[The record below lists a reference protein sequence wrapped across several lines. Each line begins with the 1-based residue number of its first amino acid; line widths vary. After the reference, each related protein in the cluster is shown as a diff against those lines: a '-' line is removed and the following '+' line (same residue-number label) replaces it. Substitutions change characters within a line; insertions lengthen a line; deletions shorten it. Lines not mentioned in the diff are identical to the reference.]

1 MDTRPSAAAYID
13 GLNLYKLRL
22 SRNQSIRWVNLLTL
36 IERLFPEYKI
46 VKIHYF
52 TAELRRTDNLSSQ
65 RLGRQKNYLRAL
77 RTLEPVLDIHLGTF
91 RADQRQLP
99 AVPLALNEAGDDYR
113 RVSVLKVEE
122 KGSDVHLASRLIA
135 DSAKKTYQR
144 QIVVSNDSDL
154 VSAIAIATK
163 EFGAT
168 VDLVLPLKEERRGSN
183 HLRQQTLNQI
193 RTISDDALK
202 ASQFDD
208 NLTDMQGVFHKPK
221 SWT

>member
-1 MDTRPSAAAYID
+1 MNTRPNAAAYID
-13 GLNLYKLRL
+13 GLNFYKLRL
-22 SRNQSIRWVNLLTL
+22 SRNKSFRWVNLVTL

-46 VKIHYF
+46 LKIHYF

-77 RTLEPVLDIHLGTF
+77 RTLEPVLEIHLGTF

-99 AVPLALNEAGDDYR
+99 ALPLALNDAGDDYR

-135 DSAKKTYQR
+135 DSANQTFQR

-154 VSAIAIATK
+154 VSAIAIAIN
-163 EFGAT
+163 EFGAK

-183 HLRQQTLNQI
+183 HLRQQALNQL
-193 RTISDDALK
+193 RTISDDELK

-208 NLTDMQGVFHKPK
+208 NLTDLQGVFHKPK
-221 SWT
+221 SWS